1 MKEIKTRFQ
10 DTNKKERL
18 EIYKKLLEQLLKGAK

>member
-1 MKEIKTRFQ
+1 MLDREMFR

-18 EIYKKLLEQLLKGAK
+18 EIYKKLLEQLLKGDK